1 MAENNPIINLNSI
14 LDFSTKLNETFDI
27 QFILSSA
34 MLSLMGKLKVA
45 KVSSFINENG
55 YFKQVISKGSVQ
67 NFDTFRIEFYDDF
80 YKIPLDNESYF
91 PLIKSGYKYIITLK
105 HRNKVLAFISLGDN
119 LLKNEFSDQEVEYVK
134 IVAAVTASSLANALN
149 FDKLK
154 NEKNI
159 ADKKNLLLT
168 TLMEISQDFKTNSS
182 LHEILRIFSLHLM
195 GQLLV
200 NKYAVFLI
208 DENHFEEIINRFDN
222 EIPNNFLQAL
232 KSINEVTRKS
242 DFHFPNIQLPEN
254 CQLSAVAP
262 MIYRNKLKGFV
273 LIGKRMDNVEFSQEN
288 LLFIDILANTL
299 TGALENYRLF
309 QEELE
314 KEKIEKE
321 LNLALEIQKNL
332 LPNGNPQINGFDIYG
347 LSKPSRAVGGDYYD
361 FIQVNETEYLII
373 IADVAG
379 KGVPASLLM
388 ANLQAAIRTI
398 APMNLELDA
407 ILKNINSLLYQNT
420 TSDKFVTLF
429 IGKLDSTNSTFE
441 YSNAGHNP
449 PIIITSDKKIKE
461 LKEGGI
467 VLGIL
472 QEIPSFG
479 KEKILLESGSKILLY
494 TDGLSEAMNYSKNE
508 FGTERIFNFLRSNHS
523 SNSSELTDELL
534 SELSRFVGNAE
545 QNDDITLI
553 TIIKK

>member
-45 KVSSFINENG
+45 KVSSFISENG
-55 YFKQVISKGSVQ
+55 YFKQVVSKGSVQ
-67 NFDTFRIEFYDDF
+67 NFDTFLIEFYDDF
-80 YKIPLDNESYF
+80 FKIPLDDESYF
-91 PLIKSGYKYIITLK
+91 PLIQSGYKYIITLK
-105 HRNKVLAFISLGDN
+105 HRNKILAFISLGDN

-154 NEKNI
+154 NEKNT

-232 KSINEVTRKS
+232 KSINGVTRKS
-242 DFHFPNIQLPEN
+242 DLHFPNIQLPEN

-321 LNLALEIQKNL
+321 LNLALEIQNNL

-361 FIQVNETEYLII
+361 FIQVNDTEYLII

-472 QEIPSFG
+472 NEIPTFG
-479 KEKILLESGSKILLY
+479 KEKIFLDSGSKILLY

-508 FGTERIFNFLRSNHS
+508 FGTERILNFLRHNHS
-523 SNSSELTDELL
+523 SSSSELTDELL